1 MSLYVF
7 ALDGKNGAPDTRLLS
22 LICAR
27 VSFNKIFCAPECA
40 FACKD
45 ISSCLKIPYQTLE
58 SLSEISPDESDRGF
72 LLRMKREKDTLL
84 QEKEHNI
91 LLLPLNTAKVFCGLN
106 TVPCAGYSE
115 VIE

>member
-7 ALDGKNGAPDTRLLS
+7 ALDGKNGLPDKELLN
-22 LICAR
+22 LLCAR
-27 VSFNKIFCAPECA
+27 IGFNRIFCAPECA
-40 FACKD
+40 FAGKD
-45 ISSCLKIPYQTLE
+45 ISFCLRIPFQILE
-58 SLSEISPDESDRGF
+58 SLSEISPDESERGF
-72 LLRMKREKDTLL
+72 SLRIERGKDTLL
-84 QEKEHNI
+84 QKEEHSI

>member
-27 VSFNKIFCAPECA
+27 IGFNRILCAPECA
-40 FACKD
+40 FAGKD
-45 ISSCLKIPYQTLE
+45 ISFCLNIPFQILE
-58 SLSEISPDESDRGF
+58 SLSEISPDESERGF
-72 LLRMKREKDTLL
+72 SLRIKKEKDILL
-84 QEKEHNI
+84 QKEEHSI

-106 TVPCAGYSE
+106 TDPCAGYSE
-115 VIE
+115 VLE

>member
-7 ALDGKNGAPDTRLLS
+7 ALDGEKGLPDKELLN
-22 LICAR
+22 LLCAR
-27 VSFNKIFCAPECA
+27 IGFNNIFCAPECA
-40 FACKD
+40 FAGKD
-45 ISSCLKIPYQTLE
+45 VSSCLKIPCQTIE
-58 SLSEISPDESDRGF
+58 SLSEISPDESERTF
-72 LLRMKREKDTLL
+72 LLRVKREKDTLL

>member
-7 ALDGKNGAPDTRLLS
+7 ALDGKNGLPDTRLLS

-27 VSFNKIFCAPECA
+27 IGFNKIFCAPECA
-40 FACKD
+40 FAGKD
-45 ISSCLKIPYQTLE
+45 ISFCLRIPFQILE
-58 SLSEISPDESDRGF
+58 SLSEISPDESERGF
-72 LLRMKREKDTLL
+72 SLRIKKEKDILL
-84 QEKEHNI
+84 QKEEHSI

>member
-27 VSFNKIFCAPECA
+27 IGFNRIFCAPECA
-40 FACKD
+40 FAGKD
-45 ISSCLKIPYQTLE
+45 ISFCLNIPFQILE
-58 SLSEISPDESDRGF
+58 SLSEISPDESERGF
-72 LLRMKREKDTLL
+72 SLRIKKEKDILL
-84 QEKEHNI
+84 QKEEHSI
-91 LLLPLNTAKVFCGLN
+91 LLLPLNTAKAFCGLN